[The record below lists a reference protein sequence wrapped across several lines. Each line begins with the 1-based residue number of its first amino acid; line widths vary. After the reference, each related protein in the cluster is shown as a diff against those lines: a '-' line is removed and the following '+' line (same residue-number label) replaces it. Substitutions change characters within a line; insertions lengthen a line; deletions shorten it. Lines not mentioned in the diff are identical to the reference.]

1 MQGGKIMS
9 IAIITGASSGLGKEF
24 LKQTAAVYPEIEEIW
39 VIARRL
45 EKLEEL
51 QEDLPNYKIVPIK
64 LDLTEESAYISFQ
77 DCLAKKRPDIKLMI
91 NNAGFGKLCDFAETP
106 YRDHMLQ
113 CDLNVRALTVMTNL
127 VLPYMR
133 PGAAVIEV
141 CSIAAFVPTPN
152 MTVYCSTKA
161 YVLSFAKALRTE
173 LRSRKINVLA
183 VCPGPMATEFLDVA
197 EITGNSKLFDSLP
210 YCQADQVAYKAL
222 RAAKKGRGVYTNKVL
237 YKVYRVLGK
246 ILPHNWMMHFT
257 KA

>member
-1 MQGGKIMS
+1 MS

-24 LKQTAAVYPEIEEIW
+24 LKQTAAVYPEIREFW

-51 QEDLPNYKIVPIK
+51 QGILPDCKIVPLK
-64 LDLTEESAYISFQ
+64 LDLTQESSYISFKEY
-77 DCLAKKRPDIKLMI
+77 LAEKNPDVTLMI
-91 NNAGFGKLCDFAETP
+91 NNAGFGKLCNFAETP
-106 YRDHMLQ
+106 YKDQMLQ

-133 PGAAVIEV
+133 SGSAVIEV
-141 CSIAAFVPTPN
+141 CSIASFVPTPN

-161 YVLSFAKALRTE
+161 YVLSFAKALRAE
-173 LRSRKINVLA
+173 LKSRKINVLA

-210 YCQADQVAYKAL
+210 YCSPEKVALKAL
-222 RAAKKGRGVYTNKVL
+222 KAAQKGRNVYTNKVL
-237 YKVYRVLGK
+237 FKIYRVLGK
-246 ILPHNWMMHFT
+246 ILPHNWMMYFT